1 MICVGI
7 IGNEFNN
14 NTLSSQH
21 NPECFF
27 FIATSTFFIGT
38 FILFIGYLISPS
50 AAAIIPKTIYVSNS
64 LY

>member
-14 NTLSSQH
+14 NISFQYNSD
-21 NPECFF
+21 CFF
-27 FIATSTFFIGT
+27 LIATSTFFINT

-64 LY
+64 IY